1 MKSKRSSSSSLSSSR
16 SSSLSSSLSSS
27 NSAPLIVGLTGGIGS
42 GKSTVAEAF
51 RQLGINTVDA
61 DQASRAVVEPG
72 MPALAAIAEQFGE
85 QIIQTDG
92 RLDRAALRQIIFAD
106 PDQKLWLESLLHPLI
121 RDWIVQQLSAAT
133 SPYVILE
140 SPLLFE
146 TDQHLLVHR
155 TVLVDLPVAL
165 QIERACARDGNQADQ
180 IQRIIDAQMPRE
192 EKLSRADIVLDNGLS
207 LDSLAT
213 RVAAIHQTLL
223 SLPNI
228 DLASQE
234 QTQ

>member
-1 MKSKRSSSSSLSSSR
+1 VKSKRSSSSSSSTSSS
-16 SSSLSSSLSSS
+16 SSSSSSKSSS
-27 NSAPLIVGLTGGIGS
+27 LIVGLTGGIGS

-51 RQLGINTVDA
+51 RQLGIDTVDA

-72 MPALAAIAEQFGE
+72 MPALAAIAEQFGG
-85 QIIQTDG
+85 QIIQADG